1 MRKTIDY
8 TFAGF
13 DQEIEDA
20 VDLSK
25 VNDKRYGY
33 GRSETSSVPVDATRR
48 SKRMRYGFKE
58 SDSDSKDSDYELPD
72 IKEDAAPELPKHP
85 QRHVYLRRRE
95 VEMSIESPTDDIQAD
110 ENNKSDEEVM
120 VENEDVQ
127 GAQESVQNSENE
139 DLQSVQENVQNS
151 ENEDV
156 QSVQEN
162 VQNSENEDVQGVQE
176 NVQNSENEDVQ
187 SVEENVQNSENEDVQ
202 GNVQENVQNH
212 ENDRHDI
219 EENLENNKEEEE
231 EPSVNCSTI
240 SNSENGL
247 PLIQEKQPDRD
258 TTEETLENVKENKTG
273 NNKLTTEDVST
284 SNSCKIENISEIVQ
298 STVPTY

>member
-110 ENNKSDEEVM
+110 ENNESDEDVM

-127 GAQESVQNSENE
+127 GAQ
-139 DLQSVQENVQNS
+139 
-151 ENEDV
+151 
-156 QSVQEN
+156 
-162 VQNSENEDVQGVQE
+162 
-176 NVQNSENEDVQ
+176 
-187 SVEENVQNSENEDVQ
+187 ENVQNSENEDVQ

-212 ENDRHDI
+212 ENERHDI